1 MAEVETIDGVP
12 MKALPLV
19 PRAVA
24 VMEYAIKAAIGH
36 KSVPKGGD
44 PEYMNGPWYQSRG
57 GLRIGDVMKK
67 SKKKKYGVGA
77 FADERCSSGSS
88 RSRSRSRCR
97 CRRSR
102 RSKVRARARA
112 RAREAL
118 TFCLCHVSG
127 THT

>member
-1 MAEVETIDGVP
+1 MAEAETIDGIP

-36 KSVPKGGD
+36 KSIPKGGD

-88 RSRSRSRCR
+88 SRSRSRRVERRGKRRGEVGAR
-97 CRRSR
+97 CR
-102 RSKVRARARA
+102 A
-112 RAREAL
+112 
-118 TFCLCHVSG
+118 HG
-127 THT
+127 

>member
-36 KSVPKGGD
+36 KSAPKGGD

-102 RSKVRARARA
+102 RSKVRARER
-112 RAREAL
+112 RVRRK
-118 TFCLCHVSG
+118 
-127 THT
+127 HTL

>member
-1 MAEVETIDGVP
+1 MAEVETIDGIP

-36 KSVPKGGD
+36 KSIPKGGD
-44 PEYMNGPWYQSRG
+44 PAYMNGPWYQSRG

-88 RSRSRSRCR
+88 SRSRSRSRGR
-97 CRRSR
+97 KGGFGRRVR
-102 RSKVRARARA
+102 RKHPLYS
-112 RAREAL
+112 
-118 TFCLCHVSG
+118 CLGPRWVSCLG
-127 THT
+127 A